1 MGVSR
6 FDGLIVC
13 KFGLSVALL
22 GEIGGRP
29 SHIREWF
36 VVHIGVGL
44 VHIQLDGCCVRVMKM

>member
-1 MGVSR
+1 MGVSH

-13 KFGLSVALL
+13 KFGLSAALL

-36 VVHIGVGL
+36 VVRIEVGL
-44 VHIQLDGCCVRVMKM
+44 VHIQLDGYCG

>member
-6 FDGLIVC
+6 FVVPVVC

-36 VVHIGVGL
+36 VVRVGVSL
-44 VHIQLDGCCVRVMKM
+44 VHIWLDGCCV

>member
-6 FDGLIVC
+6 FVELVVC

-29 SHIREWF
+29 SHICEWF
-36 VVHIGVGL
+36 VVCVGVGL
-44 VHIQLDGCCVRVMKM
+44 VHIRLDGCCV